1 MGTDLNLQAASS
13 PHLHAGDQVSTA
25 MRDVTIALLPVTL
38 VACYFFKFNVPFL
51 IMVCVLTAMFTE
63 VLFRRAMGKKPQLHD
78 GSAILTGVLVAL
90 SFSAATPWWL
100 ASAATF
106 IAVGFAKEY
115 LGGLGWN
122 RFNPALFGRVSV
134 LLFAPWLVYLN
145 NEFFYWRVSFPGIDT
160 VTQATPLTMLQ
171 MGLPLPNMGTFFIAT
186 QGGGIAESSALAL
199 ILGGLYL
206 LYKKHIT
213 WHIPVSML
221 ATVFI
226 GTALLGQHP
235 VYHLLS
241 GGLLLGAFYMATDW
255 VTSPITKKGQII
267 FGVCIGIIVVV
278 FRVLLAPTEGVA
290 FAILIMNAFV
300 PLIDRLTRRKKFGE
314 EKAQLIKQTVST
326 GANVAVKS

>member
-134 LLFAPWLVYLN
+134 ILFAPWLVYLN

-171 MGLPLPNMGTFFIAT
+171 MGLPLLMGTFLLRPRRRYRRI
-186 QGGGIAESSALAL
+186 SALAL

-206 LYKKHIT
+206 LYKT
-213 WHIPVSML
+213 YYLAYSRSML

-235 VYHLLS
+235 VYHLRAVVCCLVLS
-241 GGLLLGAFYMATDW
+241 IWPQTG
-255 VTSPITKKGQII
+255 SPVHYQKGQII

-278 FRVLLAPTEGVA
+278 FRVYWHLQRGLPCHFNYECICTA
-290 FAILIMNAFV
+290 
-300 PLIDRLTRRKKFGE
+300 D
-314 EKAQLIKQTVST
+314 
-326 GANVAVKS
+326 

>member
-1 MGTDLNLQAASS
+1 MGKDLNLQVSS
-13 PHLHAGDQVSTA
+13 APHLHAGDQVSTA
-25 MRDVTIALLPVTL
+25 MRDVTIALMPVTL
-38 VACYFFKFNVPFL
+38 VACYFFKLNVPFL
-51 IMVCVLTAMFTE
+51 ILVCVVTAIFTE
-63 VLFRRAMGKKPQLHD
+63 VIFRRAMRKEPQLQD

-100 ASAATF
+100 AAAATF
-106 IAVGFAKEY
+106 IAVGLAKEF

-134 LLFAPWLVYLN
+134 ILFAPWLVYLN

-199 ILGGLYL
+199 LIGGAYL

-221 ATVFI
+221 ATVFV
-226 GTALLGQHP
+226 GTAVLGEHP
-235 VYHLLS
+235 IYHLLS
-241 GGLLLGAFYMATDW
+241 GGLLLGAFFMATDW
-255 VTSPITKKGQII
+255 VTSPITKKGKII

-314 EKAQLIKQTVST
+314 PVVQRVPQAVPASVKAAAK
-326 GANVAVKS
+326 N

>member
-1 MGTDLNLQAASS
+1 MNLQVSSS

-25 MRDVTIALLPVTL
+25 MRDVTLALMPVTL

-51 IMVCVLTAMFTE
+51 ILVCVVTAMFTE
-63 VLFRRAMGKKPQLHD
+63 VLFRRAMRKKPQLED

-100 ASAATF
+100 AAAATF
-106 IAVGFAKEY
+106 IAVGLAKEY

-134 LLFAPWLVYLN
+134 ILFAPWLVYLN
-145 NEFFYWRVSFPGIDT
+145 NEFFYWRVSFPGIDSI
-160 VTQATPLTMLQ
+160 TQATPLTMLQ

-199 ILGGLYL
+199 IVGGAYL

-213 WHIPVSML
+213 WQIPVSML
-221 ATVFI
+221 TTVFV
-226 GTALLGQHP
+226 GTALLGEHP

-241 GGLLLGAFYMATDW
+241 GGLLLGAFFMATDW
-255 VTSPITKKGQII
+255 VTSPITKKGQIV

-300 PLIDRLTRRKKFGE
+300 PLIDRLTRRKRFGE
-314 EKAQLIKQTVST
+314 QKAQVVQKAVPV
-326 GANVAVKS
+326 GAKVVAKN

>member
-1 MGTDLNLQAASS
+1 
-13 PHLHAGDQVSTA
+13 
-25 MRDVTIALLPVTL
+25 
-38 VACYFFKFNVPFL
+38 
-51 IMVCVLTAMFTE
+51 
-63 VLFRRAMGKKPQLHD
+63 
-78 GSAILTGVLVAL
+78 
-90 SFSAATPWWL
+90 
-100 ASAATF
+100 
-106 IAVGFAKEY
+106 
-115 LGGLGWN
+115 
-122 RFNPALFGRVSV
+122 
-134 LLFAPWLVYLN
+134 
-145 NEFFYWRVSFPGIDT
+145 
-160 VTQATPLTMLQ
+160 MLQ

-278 FRVLLAPTEGVA
+278 FRVLLAPTEGCL
-290 FAILIMNAFV
+290 AILIMNAFV
-300 PLIDRLTRRKKFGE
+300 PLIDRLTRRKIWE

-326 GANVAVKS
+326 GANVAVKASRR

>member
-1 MGTDLNLQAASS
+1 MEKNFIVSTS
-13 PHLHAGDQVSTA
+13 PHLHSGDDAATA
-25 MRDVTIALLPVTL
+25 MKDVIIALMPVTL

-63 VLFRRAMGKKPQLHD
+63 VLFCKLMHKKPQLSD
-78 GSAILTGVLVAL
+78 CSAILTGLLVAL

-100 ASAATF
+100 AAAATF
-106 IAVGFAKEY
+106 IAIGFAKEF

-134 LLFAPWLVYLN
+134 IIFAPWLTYLN

-160 VTQATPLTMLQ
+160 ITQATPLTMLQ
-171 MGLPLPNMGTFFIAT
+171 MGLPLPNMGTFFFAT
-186 QGGGIAESSALAL
+186 QGGGIAESSAFAL
-199 ILGGLYL
+199 LLGGAYL

-213 WHIPVSML
+213 WHIPVSMM

-226 GTALLGQHP
+226 GMALLGQHP

-241 GGLLLGAFYMATDW
+241 GGLLLGAFFMATDW

-267 FGVCIGIIVVV
+267 FGVCIGIIVVI

-300 PLIDRLTRRKKFGE
+300 PLIDRLTKRSKFGE
-314 EKAQLIKQTVST
+314 QKTQAMLQSNIST
-326 GANVAVKS
+326 ETEVAVKN